1 MKFEEAYSRLEEIL
15 EKMNSGKASL
25 DDSLKL
31 YEEADKLIVT
41 CQKKLS
47 EAEKKIEMMI
57 KNRNGEVVLDET
69 GNPTF
74 RRSKYENRCITESSN
89 PPIKKLSPRNP
100 RIFLNSR
107 H

>member
-41 CQKKLS
+41 CQKTLS

-57 KNRNGEVVLDET
+57 KNRNGQVVLDET
-69 GNPTF
+69 GNPTVQA
-74 RRSKYENRCITESSN
+74 
-89 PPIKKLSPRNP
+89 
-100 RIFLNSR
+100 FLP
-107 H
+107 